1 MKIVIII
8 LGILVILS
16 WLFLFYIYRQ
26 NGDKSNSIKVQNII
40 LLACLLTLLMTILG
54 SIYVE

>member
-16 WLFLFYIYRQ
+16 WFYLFYTYRQ

-40 LLACLLTLLMTILG
+40 LLACLLTLLTILG

>member
-8 LGILVILS
+8 LGILVILP

-26 NGDKSNSIKVQNII
+26 NGYKSNSIKVQNII
-40 LLACLLTLLMTILG
+40 LLACLLTLLMTILA

>member
-16 WLFLFYIYRQ
+16 WFYLFYTYRQ

-40 LLACLLTLLMTILG
+40 HLACLLTLLMTILG

>member
-1 MKIVIII
+1 MKTVIII

-16 WLFLFYIYRQ
+16 WFYLFYEYRK
-26 NGDKSNSIKVQNII
+26 NNDKSDSIKVQNII
-40 LLACLLTLLMTILG
+40 LLACLLTLLMTVLA

>member
-16 WLFLFYIYRQ
+16 WFYLFYTYRQ
-26 NGDKSNSIKVQNII
+26 NGDKNNSIKVQNII

>member
-16 WLFLFYIYRQ
+16 WCYLFYIYRQ